1 MRVLDGQEA
10 LPVLDTARWILM
22 RIRTTDCCLTRKGSG
37 FAMMQ
42 ETLRLNECQTLI
54 YCAQD
59 FLAKHSLLPGSEK
72 DLQMPEELCSLR
84 LPDWL
89 QPNDLRILSLKT
101 YPDCYRMTKGG
112 RFTPS
117 SVRYLSW
124 GIMWNGKCLTARI
137 SESPNPEKGCILSDI
152 LMEDVPEKYYL
163 SQKQMELLL
172 YKSEPAVKGKE
183 FTTPKD

>member
-1 MRVLDGQEA
+1 MS
-10 LPVLDTARWILM
+10 DTARWIFM
-22 RIRTTDCCLTRKGSG
+22 RMRTTDCCSIRKGSG
-37 FAMMQ
+37 FAMTQ

-54 YCAQD
+54 DCAQD

-72 DLQMPEELCSLR
+72 DLQMSEELSSLR

-89 QPNDLRILSLKT
+89 QTSDLRILSLKT

-124 GIMWNGKCLTARI
+124 GIIWNGKCLTARI
-137 SESPNPEKGCILSDI
+137 SGFLCQQEGDEAEHRVVDGQGHHI
-152 LMEDVPEKYYL
+152 
-163 SQKQMELLL
+163 
-172 YKSEPAVKGKE
+172 AVRQHHAVQRLVQRVHHRAHHE
-183 FTTPKD
+183 HAPHAVAD